1 MGIFNLNSFWMKERK
16 KLVMFDMDGVLFD
29 TMPRHARAWNIA
41 FSEVGHF
48 QEESSYYLHE
58 GRNGKGTVEAVL
70 GPGAD
75 WEAIYRRKTEVF
87 ASLPEGGLIPG
98 THKVAE
104 IIHGYGIPALVVTG
118 SGQAKSLVSC
128 STLCRDTPE
137 PGILRLV
144 KSVIFRKK
152 ALIIFTKD
160 GMGKGQLR
168 LFLGREP
175 IGRPYTGGRRKF
187 SRLSPKEA

>member
-1 MGIFNLNSFWMKERK
+1 
-16 KLVMFDMDGVLFD
+16 MDGVLFD

-98 THKVAE
+98 TRRVA
-104 IIHGYGIPALVVTG
+104 
-118 SGQAKSLVSC
+118 
-128 STLCRDTPE
+128 
-137 PGILRLV
+137 
-144 KSVIFRKK
+144 
-152 ALIIFTKD
+152 
-160 GMGKGQLR
+160 
-168 LFLGREP
+168 
-175 IGRPYTGGRRKF
+175 
-187 SRLSPKEA
+187 